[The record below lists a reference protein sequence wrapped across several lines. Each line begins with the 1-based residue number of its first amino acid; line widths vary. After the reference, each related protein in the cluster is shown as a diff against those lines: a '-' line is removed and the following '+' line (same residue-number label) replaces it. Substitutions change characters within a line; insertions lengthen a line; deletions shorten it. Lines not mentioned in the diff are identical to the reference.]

1 MTHDPRID
9 GLGEMAVLPV
19 MACEP
24 EYGPALRERIVPL
37 ITGIGP
43 VEAAIALTA
52 MLSRLEAANAMPDV
66 IVALG
71 SSGSRTLRHAVVYQ
85 VSEVGYRDMDASPL
99 GFAKGVTP
107 MLGQP
112 AVLPLPCPVA
122 DIPIA
127 RLSTGANVVSGAVYD
142 AIDADMVD
150 METWALVRVA
160 QTFGVPLVALRGV
173 SDGRSELQALDD
185 WTGVLDQI
193 DRNLAFAWDRL
204 TETLARDGLT
214 ALARVP
220 AAGLD
225 PDAFAAQHAAPSPPA
240 SDLET

>member
-1 MTHDPRID
+1 MSHDPRID

-19 MACEP
+19 MAAEL
-24 EYGPALRERIVPL
+24 EYGPELRERIVPL

-52 MLSRLEAANAMPDV
+52 TLSRLEAADAMPDV
-66 IVALG
+66 IVSLG
-71 SSGSRTLRHAVVYQ
+71 SCGSRTLQHALVYQ
-85 VSEVGYRDMDASPL
+85 VSEVGYRDMDASLL
-99 GFAKGVTP
+99 GFPKGVTP
-107 MLGQP
+107 MLDQP
-112 AVLPLPCPVA
+112 ATLPLPCPVA
-122 DIPIA
+122 GIPTA
-127 RLSTGANVVSGAVYD
+127 RLSTGANVVSGVAYD
-142 AIDADMVD
+142 GIDADMVD
-150 METWALVRVA
+150 METYALMRVA

-173 SDGRSELQALDD
+173 SDGQTELQALGD
-185 WTGVLDQI
+185 WTDALDQI

-225 PDAFAAQHAAPSPPA
+225 PDAFAAQHAAPSTPA
-240 SDLET
+240 SDPET